1 MGCSDNV
8 SMALSTESPAPNVRK
23 VLLQN
28 PPLGIG
34 KVQDRDST
42 PEQVE
47 CGWSAWKRAGV
58 IRSGV
63 KN

>member
-1 MGCSDNV
+1 
-8 SMALSTESPAPNVRK
+8 MALSTESPAPNVRK

-58 IRSGV
+58 IRSGI